1 MSRSLSLKQAVVL
14 GLAVM
19 LGLGLAVAGLCA
31 VGNRQWLWTD
41 TFRLRVGFHQIHGV
55 ERGTPVRVFGRN
67 AGEIEDVLM
76 PDSPDGKV
84 TLVLRMDGKLHSLI
98 RADASAQIVPVG
110 MVGGKVVEID
120 PGNKESPMV
129 EDNSLIASRPVND
142 PVDQA
147 TRVLEAINQ
156 EKANVHELVNNTNT
170 LVRQGQRTLAS
181 VGQASDAVKR
191 LPGVRSYVEDAN
203 ELLYRP
209 NCERSPLWFSES
221 DLFTPGRAQ
230 LTDEGRQRL
239 RELVPQLS
247 SLTKQDGAEVVI
259 LAYAD
264 PKTTL
269 DGEQAQ
275 VLTQKQSEAVRD
287 FLKQAGAVYKKYWM
301 FPRKVRL
308 HGFGLDAPPLAER
321 DNPPGPALGILV
333 FVPQK

>member
-1 MSRSLSLKQAVVL
+1 
-14 GLAVM
+14 
-19 LGLGLAVAGLCA
+19 
-31 VGNRQWLWTD
+31 
-41 TFRLRVGFHQIHGV
+41 
-55 ERGTPVRVFGRN
+55 
-67 AGEIEDVLM
+67 
-76 PDSPDGKV
+76 
-84 TLVLRMDGKLHSLI
+84 
-98 RADASAQIVPVG
+98 
-110 MVGGKVVEID
+110 
-120 PGNKESPMV
+120 
-129 EDNSLIASRPVND
+129 
-142 PVDQA
+142 
-147 TRVLEAINQ
+147 LEALNQ

-170 LVRQGQRTLAS
+170 LVRQGQKTLAS
-181 VGQASDAVKR
+181 VGQTSDAVKR

-209 NCERSPLWFSES
+209 NCERSPLWFAESE
-221 DLFTPGRAQ
+221 LFTPGRAQ

-239 RELVPQLS
+239 RELVPKLS

-264 PKTTL
+264 PKTKL

-275 VLTQKQSEAVRD
+275 VLTQKQSEAVHD

-308 HGFGLDAPPLAER
+308 HGFGSEAPPVAEK